1 MSFQSLEK
9 LSLDDETRNGRAAKY
24 FRNIRAALLIA
35 FTFSA
40 IGLAS
45 FFTLPREL
53 NPEIRIPLVF
63 VSTILSGADPQDIES
78 LVTIPLED
86 ALEGLDGLEK
96 VSSSSSAGISTIVLE
111 FSSGTD
117 PEQAKADTQS
127 AVDTVTTLPEDAKD
141 PSIQVLDF
149 QNEPVIQA
157 AVLGGNSSA
166 TLSTA
171 SRQIRNTIEDLP
183 GVKRVS
189 VSGSESE
196 EIDIILLPE
205 VIQDKTIS
213 LPVLIE
219 RIHRALES
227 IPVGSVA
234 DQSTSFSV
242 GINPLVTSIE
252 DLRNLPI
259 QIGDRTEP
267 LSHFAFVREYPLP
280 ENTTLFAGTPQEKA
294 TEAVYLRIFKTDDA
308 DITTT
313 GTAVKETIQTLDRTL
328 GTKTFII
335 FDGPK
340 EVDHQA
346 NDLTRDFLITISL
359 VLGILFLF
367 FGIRQSLIAALAI
380 PFTFLVTF
388 TVMQLYGLSISFIS
402 LFSLLLALGILV
414 DNAIVI
420 TAAFTSYYRSSR
432 FTPIETALLVWR
444 DFRGVIFTTTLTT
457 VWAFVPLLLAT
468 GIIGEFIRAIPIV
481 VSTALIVS
489 ALAAMFL
496 VLPFIAT
503 LFSGSFPSRVTTFLK
518 WIFAGIIFF
527 SIVLLVPSGKN
538 SFLLSLDLLLWVGVT
553 YFGWKL
559 VRKEWPGLKARSPIL
574 ERCSSF
580 ARHFADHGLV
590 SLDPL
595 AKRYEAF
602 IHELLEHRSSRRKA
616 FIIVIGTALFSYLL
630 FPLGFVVNE
639 FFPKSDENLLFIGI
653 ELPEGTV
660 ADRSEEI
667 SRSILD
673 TIRDIPEISVM
684 TTEIGQIIPQGGGA
698 SSSAGSHQT
707 LGTVRLIPKEER
719 ERSVFEVAEEI
730 EKRVQNFP
738 FGKISVTI
746 LSGGP
751 PAGSDIEVK
760 LRGPEFDILEEKSL
774 EVSEWLSSQ
783 PGISNVRIS
792 PESGSGKLAFHPD
805 MSMLAKN
812 GVSLDSIGL
821 LLRTASDGFTIKDDL
836 RLEGSDERR
845 EVTLRLT
852 PNREAD
858 PALFET
864 ITVPTE
870 NGSLLPLSSLGYFEL
885 EESPSLITREDG
897 KRTISVSASVAEGIS
912 VSETNVR
919 LLTFLDT
926 TKFPLGYDYRTG
938 GVNEENEKSV
948 QSILLAMILS
958 SFLIFGTMVLQLGSY
973 RKAIIVLLVIPLAV
987 SGVFLIFAFG
997 NIPLS
1002 FPALI
1007 GVLALF
1013 GIVVNN
1019 SIIMVDKINKNLD
1032 HDMPVTEAIA
1042 DGAASRLEPILLTAM
1057 TTIVGLIPITLSD
1070 PIWQGLGGAII
1081 AGLLLSGVMKLFFIP
1096 LIYHAWFAETKKNA

>member
-1 MSFQSLEK
+1 MSFQSLDK
-9 LSLDDETRNGRAAKY
+9 LSLDNETRASRAAKY
-24 FRNIRAALLIA
+24 FRNIRAAVLIA

-63 VSTILSGADPQDIES
+63 VSTVLTGADPQDIES

-86 ALEGLDGLEK
+86 AFEGLDGLEK

-127 AVDTVTTLPEDAKD
+127 AIDTVTTLPEDAKD
-141 PSIQVLDF
+141 PSLHVLDF

-157 AVLGGNSSA
+157 ATIGTNGSA
-166 TLSTA
+166 TLATA
-171 SRQIRNTIEDLP
+171 SKRIKDTLEDIP
-183 GVKRVS
+183 GVKQVS
-189 VSGSESE
+189 ISGSESE
-196 EIDIILLPE
+196 EIDIILFPE
-205 VIQDKTIS
+205 TLQDKTLSI
-213 LPVLIE
+213 PVLTDS
-219 RIHRALES
+219 IHRALES
-227 IPVGSVA
+227 LPVGSVA
-234 DQSTSFSV
+234 EQSTSFSV
-242 GINPLVTSIE
+242 GINPLVTSVE
-252 DLRNLPI
+252 DLQNLPLR
-259 QIGDRTEP
+259 IGEHIEP
-267 LSHFAFVREYPLP
+267 LSHFAFIREYPLP
-280 ENTTLFAGTPQEKA
+280 ENAALFAGTPNDK
-294 TEAVYLRIFKTDDA
+294 TSEAVYLRIFKTDDA
-308 DITTT
+308 DITIT
-313 GTAVKETIQTLDRTL
+313 GTAVKKAIEQLDREL
-328 GTKTFII
+328 GTKTFIV

-340 EVDHQA
+340 DVEHQSS
-346 NDLTRDFLITISL
+346 DLTRDFLITITL
-359 VLGILFLF
+359 VLGILFFF

-388 TVMQLYGLSISFIS
+388 TIMQVYGLSISFIS

-420 TAAFTSYYRSSR
+420 TAAFTSYYRSGR

-444 DFRGVIFTTTLTT
+444 DFRGVIFATTLTT

-481 VSTALIVS
+481 VSTSLIVS

-503 LFSGSFPSRVTTFLK
+503 LFSGSFPSRVTKFLK
-518 WIFAGIIFF
+518 WILAGIIFF
-527 SIVLLVPSGKN
+527 GIIFFVPSGKN
-538 SFLLSLDLLLWVGVT
+538 SFLLSIDLLLWVGVL
-553 YFGWKL
+553 YFGWRL
-559 VRKEWPGLKARSPIL
+559 LRKEWPSLSFRYPSLKTYTAFFR
-574 ERCSSF
+574 R
-580 ARHFADHGLV
+580 FADHGLV
-590 SLDPL
+590 SLDPI

-602 IHELLEHRSSRRKA
+602 IHTLLENRSSRRKA
-616 FIIVIGTALFSYLL
+616 FVIVIGTAVFSYLL

-639 FFPKSDENLLFIGI
+639 FFPKSDENFLFIGI
-653 ELPEGTV
+653 ELPEGTTQEQSEKIG
-660 ADRSEEI
+660 RSVIDTVRDISEI
-667 SRSILD
+667 SI
-673 TIRDIPEISVM
+673 I
-684 TTEIGQIIPQGGGA
+684 TTEVGQIVPQGGGA
-698 SSSAGSHQT
+698 SSNAGANRT
-707 LGTVRLIPKEER
+707 LGTVRLIPKEDR
-719 ERSVFEVAEEI
+719 ERSVFEVAKEI
-730 EKRVQNFP
+730 EQRMQNFP
-738 FGKISVTI
+738 SGKISVTV

-774 EVSEWLSSQ
+774 MVSEWLSSQ

-792 PESGSGKLAFHPD
+792 PESGSGKLVFHPD
-805 MSMLAKN
+805 MGILAAH
-812 GVSLDSIGL
+812 GISLDSIGL

-836 RLEGSDERR
+836 HLEGGDERH
-845 EVTLRLT
+845 EVNIRLT
-852 PNREAD
+852 PNREAS
-858 PALFET
+858 PSLFET
-864 ITVPTE
+864 IPIPAG
-870 NGSLLPLSSLGYFEL
+870 NGSYLPLSSLGHFEL

-897 KRTISVSASVAEGIS
+897 KRTISVSASVAKGIS
-912 VSETNVR
+912 VSETNAN
-919 LLTFLDT
+919 LLAFLGTETF
-926 TKFPLGYDYRTG
+926 PSGYDYRTG

-973 RKAIIVLLVIPLAV
+973 RKAMIVLLVIPLAV

-997 NIPLS
+997 KIPLS

-1032 HDMPVTEAIA
+1032 HNMPVIEAIA
-1042 DGAASRLEPILLTAM
+1042 DGAASRLEPILLTAI

-1096 LIYHAWFAETKKNA
+1096 LIYHAWFAETK